1 MAATIPM
8 RIVTRIPMC
17 WRPGMTRRA
26 TAPTTRPMRIH
37 QMMTES
43 VMTMISPKASYGWV
57 RFSGEAPD
65 RAVVI
70 LRALVAPGSFFVD
83 VFDDLRLAGGAHLSG
98 EIAATGVGV
107 DVARGL
113 RAAQRAWGGQASL
126 DSGVGRIPVHVG
138 RVGDL
143 LDPGAGTPA
152 GLPRE
157 HAAPDPAV
165 AAARDRD
172 PDDADDDQHPAG
184 RVQVE
189 DRCIGGHGE
198 GENRADGDQG

>member
-1 MAATIPM
+1 MNVISVCPAPSSAAVRIPPTMAATIRM

-43 VMTMISPKASYGWV
+43 VMSMISPKASYGWF
-57 RFSGEAPD
+57 RFSGEPPD

-83 VFDDLRLAGGAHLSG
+83 VFDDLRLAGGAHLCG
-98 EIAATGVGV
+98 EIAGTGVGV

-113 RAAQRAWGGQASL
+113 RTAQRARGGQASL
-126 DSGVGRIPVHVG
+126 DPGVGRVPVHVG
-138 RVGDL
+138 RIGDVF
-143 LDPGAGTPA
+143 DPGAGTPA
-152 GLPRE
+152 GLPRA
-157 HAAPDPAV
+157 HAAPDPA
-165 AAARDRD
+165 AAAA
-172 PDDADDDQHPAG
+172 PG
-184 RVQVE
+184 R
-189 DRCIGGHGE
+189 GP
-198 GENRADGDQG
+198 

>member
-1 MAATIPM
+1 MNVISVCPAPSSAAVRIPPTMAATIPM

-43 VMTMISPKASYGWV
+43 VIPMISPKASYGWV
-57 RFSGEAPD
+57 RLQARPPD
-65 RAVVI
+65 RAVVV

-83 VFDDLRLAGGAHLSG
+83 VFDDLRLTGGTHLRG
-98 EIAATGVGV
+98 EIPGTGAGV

-113 RAAQRAWGGQASL
+113 RAAQRARGRQASL
-126 DSGVGRIPVHVG
+126 NPGVGRVPVHVG
-138 RVGDL
+138 RVGDV
-143 LDPGAGTPA
+143 LDPGAGTKA

-157 HAAPDPAV
+157 HPAPDPAV
-165 AAARDRD
+165 
-172 PDDADDDQHPAG
+172 
-184 RVQVE
+184 
-189 DRCIGGHGE
+189 
-198 GENRADGDQG
+198 